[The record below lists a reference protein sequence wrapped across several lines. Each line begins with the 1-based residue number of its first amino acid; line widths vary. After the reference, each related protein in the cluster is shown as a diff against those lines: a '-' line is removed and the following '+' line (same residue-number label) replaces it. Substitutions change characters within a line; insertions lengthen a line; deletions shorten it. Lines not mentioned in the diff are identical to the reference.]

1 MRFDELAERWII
13 DMKGTVSCNTYRYG
27 YQNAVY
33 NHLMPCFKDKE
44 IDAIRLADMQH
55 FFTEMGKRYK
65 RDTLN
70 KVRMIAKKMF
80 EYAIDNEY
88 ISGRNPVT
96 NVVLPADDNDSYE
109 VKSFTDEQLGYIV
122 DFSQDHRFGA
132 EILFIAETGVRKSE
146 MLGARWSDYSSE
158 GRYIKILRS
167 VAEVKKENELSSS
180 VVVKKTKNRS
190 STRMIPLTDEMCK
203 VLDGLPR
210 TSEYIFPTQKGTV
223 QRPSTWTRKHYNV
236 FFVEMRN
243 YYSRHGISIPFLSPH
258 KFRHTRA
265 SIWVNSKANIYAV
278 AKVLGH
284 SDITML
290 HKCYAHS
297 DVEQLRNLLD
307 MQ

>member
-1 MRFDELAERWII
+1 MRFDELAERWIS
-13 DMKGTVSCNTYRYG
+13 DMKGTVSCNTYRYR

-70 KVRMIAKKMF
+70 KVRMIARKMF

-109 VKSFTDEQLGYIV
+109 VESFTDEQLGYIV
-122 DFSQDHRFGA
+122 DFAHDHRFGA

-167 VAEVKKENELSSS
+167 VAEVKKCHLFCNTRKTNSLLKLLKYISDSGFYFDKDSHRAMYIEYLNVCTFVSDGVHSLSIAHHLKQGKITAKL
-180 VVVKKTKNRS
+180 VDIT
-190 STRMIPLTDEMCK
+190 T
-203 VLDGLPR
+203 
-210 TSEYIFPTQKGTV
+210 IFPYVDTDGDYWYVNGDT
-223 QRPSTWTRKHYNV
+223 YNEYLAEDYR
-236 FFVEMRN
+236 FCLIYE
-243 YYSRHGISIPFLSPH
+243 IA
-258 KFRHTRA
+258 KFKYGLEH
-265 SIWVNSKANIYAV
+265 
-278 AKVLGH
+278 
-284 SDITML
+284 
-290 HKCYAHS
+290 
-297 DVEQLRNLLD
+297 E
-307 MQ
+307 

>member
-1 MRFDELAERWII
+1 
-13 DMKGTVSCNTYRYG
+13 
-27 YQNAVY
+27 
-33 NHLMPCFKDKE
+33 
-44 IDAIRLADMQH
+44 
-55 FFTEMGKRYK
+55 
-65 RDTLN
+65 
-70 KVRMIAKKMF
+70 
-80 EYAIDNEY
+80 
-88 ISGRNPVT
+88 
-96 NVVLPADDNDSYE
+96 
-109 VKSFTDEQLGYIV
+109 
-122 DFSQDHRFGA
+122 
-132 EILFIAETGVRKSE
+132 
-146 MLGARWSDYSSE
+146 
-158 GRYIKILRS
+158 
-167 VAEVKKENELSSS
+167 
-180 VVVKKTKNRS
+180 
-190 STRMIPLTDEMCK
+190 MIPLTDEMCK

-236 FFVEMRN
+236 FFVEMRD